1 MDKNFSLYLT
11 KLGFFDENT
20 AKEIIKS
27 NKLLENKKFSDSS
40 FHYLMNFFENLN
52 EEQKKYMSYF
62 IPNNYKIITNKLRT
76 RKIKSILI
84 QTILRQ
90 KLKLL
95 KKLYQW
101 KNNIKINTYR
111 NIINKYNIEENHKL
125 SYDDNEKLSKNNTIT
140 LDDYLA
146 KENINIYNNNI
157 NPNDKGISNIKSIYN
172 SINIKPYKSRNER
185 AFNKQKNKLITKLY
199 YNTNNNLRT
208 YNYENNNNNKMRKP
222 DLKYIYKNL
231 YQRNISKKDNGKN
244 KLLTSLESKE
254 LEDLKECTFKPRI
267 NNILISSMKQ
277 SRSQTKNKSRDNI
290 ESIFE
295 RLYKDEEKNKL
306 SKELRTIDREYTIG
320 KKFSFTPNI
329 NGKLKNIYRYQQ
341 HKNFA
346 QRQREYMEKID
357 KKREDLRGKIDSE
370 FDLICSFNPKI
381 TNEKGEYYIIKNKK
395 KEKNMAKSSVF
406 RRLYKDVEKRQELRE
421 QKEKENIDKFN
432 EMANYLTLD
441 KKVNDTSLIER
452 LFDNRKEDII
462 NKTREK
468 VEKEEGITF
477 QPDIGDNDYIQNIN
491 SNFME
496 RNEDWIIRRNNFIE
510 EENAKQ
516 LENLR
521 NNGIGNKKKYTSEE
535 REQIIS
541 NIIERLYENCKKNKN
556 KSQEEEDNEEENEE
570 ENGEEE
576 NDEEEQN
583 EEE

>member
-62 IPNNYKIITNKLRT
+62 IPNNYKIITNKLRA

-172 SINIKPYKSRNER
+172 SINIKPYKSKNER

-231 YQRNISKKDNGKN
+231 YQRNISKKDNSKN

>member
-62 IPNNYKIITNKLRT
+62 IPNNYKIITNKQRA

-146 KENINIYNNNI
+146 KEKINIYNNNI

-172 SINIKPYKSRNER
+172 SSNIKPYKSKNER

-231 YQRNISKKDNGKN
+231 YQRNISKKDNSKN

-254 LEDLKECTFKPRI
+254 LENLKECTFKPRI

-277 SRSQTKNKSRDNI
+277 SHSQTKNKSRDNI

-535 REQIIS
+535 REQIIN

>member
-146 KENINIYNNNI
+146 KEKINIYNNNI

-172 SINIKPYKSRNER
+172 YMNIKPHKSKNER

-231 YQRNISKKDNGKN
+231 YQRNISKKDNCKN

-277 SRSQTKNKSRDNI
+277 SHSQTKNKSRDNI

-477 QPDIGDNDYIQNIN
+477 QPDIGDNDYIKNIN

>member
-172 SINIKPYKSRNER
+172 SINIKPYKSKNER

-231 YQRNISKKDNGKN
+231 YQRNISKKDNSKN

-277 SRSQTKNKSRDNI
+277 SHSQTKNKSRDNI

-329 NGKLKNIYRYQQ
+329 NAKLKNIYRYQQ

-477 QPDIGDNDYIQNIN
+477 QPDIGDNDYIKNIN

-496 RNEDWIIRRNNFIE
+496 RNEDWIIRRNNFIK

>member
-27 NKLLENKKFSDSS
+27 NKLLENKIFSDSS

-157 NPNDKGISNIKSIYN
+157 NPNDKGISNIKSILNYM
-172 SINIKPYKSRNER
+172 NIKPHKSKNER

-231 YQRNISKKDNGKN
+231 YQRNISKKDNSKN

-395 KEKNMAKSSVF
+395 KDKNMAKSSVF

-477 QPDIGDNDYIQNIN
+477 QPDIGDNDYIKNIN

-521 NNGIGNKKKYTSEE
+521 NNGIGNKKKYTSEK

>member
-146 KENINIYNNNI
+146 KEKINIYNNNI
-157 NPNDKGISNIKSIYN
+157 NPNDKGISNTKSIYN
-172 SINIKPYKSRNER
+172 SINIKPHKSKNER

-231 YQRNISKKDNGKN
+231 YQRNISKKDNSKN

-277 SRSQTKNKSRDNI
+277 SRSQTKNKSRDNT

-329 NGKLKNIYRYQQ
+329 NCKLKNIYRYQQ

>member
-146 KENINIYNNNI
+146 KEKINIYNNNI

-172 SINIKPYKSRNER
+172 SINIKPYKSKNER

-231 YQRNISKKDNGKN
+231 YQRNISKKDNSKN

-267 NNILISSMKQ
+267 NNILISSMKP

-535 REQIIS
+535 REQIIN

>member
-146 KENINIYNNNI
+146 KEKINIYNNNI

-172 SINIKPYKSRNER
+172 YMNIKPHKSKNER

-199 YNTNNNLRT
+199 YNTNNNLRA

-570 ENGEEE
+570 EN
-576 NDEEEQN
+576 DEEEQN
-583 EEE
+583 